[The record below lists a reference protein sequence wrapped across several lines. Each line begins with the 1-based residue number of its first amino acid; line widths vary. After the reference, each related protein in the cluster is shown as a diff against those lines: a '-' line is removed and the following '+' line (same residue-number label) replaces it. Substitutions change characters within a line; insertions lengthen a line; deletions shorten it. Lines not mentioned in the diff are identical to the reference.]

1 MMRSLKID
9 LIVLGIFVVLTL
21 LMTYPTVFHM
31 GSGVKDL
38 GDPLLNTWI
47 MAWNAQKILNL
58 DIEDYFDANIFY
70 PHKRTLA
77 YSEHLFTQSL
87 IGLPVLL
94 VSQNPVFAYNFC
106 LLFSFFTS
114 GLGMFFLARYLTR
127 SPYSGMV
134 AGIIFAFSPFM
145 FAHLG
150 HLQVI
155 TAGGIPMAFLYLHK
169 FLRYEQSKH
178 LLLFSLFFLL
188 QVLANGY
195 YALYLSLFAGLYIL
209 VYLITEKRYT
219 ALKFWAKITVFVLI
233 VVAVAG
239 PFFRQYF
246 LVRKEMGFARKMGEH
261 ANLTSF
267 LATSPFNRL
276 YGELTSPFLKQEGE
290 LFPGI
295 LAVVLA
301 VLGFTYMLRNDRKK
315 KSVVKKHGIIYSSIL
330 LLSFLFTFGSKGPY
344 ILLHKF
350 VPGFDGLRVASRFHI
365 FVMFSLAVLSAFGLK
380 ALVSLPFLRT
390 KRASFVAFSL
400 TFLILVEY
408 FSVPVPVRKVRVK
421 EDIPE
426 VYKWLATQ
434 KENFAII
441 ELPLPKPGKRVGQIE
456 CPRLHFSTYHWKKIV
471 NGYSGYFPPLYDELK
486 RRWQSM
492 PLEQNI
498 EDLRSLGVR
507 YVIFHSFLY
516 KPDEFENVMNELRRL
531 ESRCILVTQLEEA
544 CIYELIYIPEEGLG
558 KYYLDRSCPLPR
570 KDWTAFSN
578 VKSHKTRLAYDGA
591 LSTRWETGPQRKG
604 HFFELDL
611 GQVRKISGFSLK
623 LGTKPLDFPRGYRVE
638 VSTDRKNWEIVAQEK
653 MTILPITAFLRASDL
668 SSDVVFSTVDARYIK
683 ITNTGEDEVYY
694 WSIYEMDVFQ

>member
-1 MMRSLKID
+1 MRNQRSSFTALVFFAI
-9 LIVLGIFVVLTL
+9 LTL

-47 MAWNAQKILNL
+47 MAWNAHKILNL
-58 DIEDYFDANIFY
+58 DVKDYFDANIFY

-87 IGLPVLL
+87 IALPLL
-94 VSQNPVFAYNFC
+94 LITRNPVFAYNFC

-127 SPYSGMV
+127 SSYAGMV
-134 AGIIFAFSPFM
+134 SGIIFAFSPFM
-145 FAHLG
+145 FAHMG

-155 TAGGIPMAFLYLHK
+155 TAGGIPLAFLYLHK
-169 FLRYEQSKH
+169 FFRHEQYKH

-195 YALYLSLFAGLYIL
+195 YALFLSLFAGLYFL

-219 ALKFWAKITVFVLI
+219 AFKFWTKTAVFMLI
-233 VVAVAG
+233 VAAVAG

-246 LVRKEMGFARKMGEH
+246 LVRKEMGFVRKMGEH

-267 LATSPFNRL
+267 LATSPLNRL
-276 YGELTSPFLKQEGE
+276 YGDLTSPFLKPEGE

-295 LAVVLA
+295 LAIILA
-301 VLGFTYMLRNDRKK
+301 VLGFAYMLRNDKKK
-315 KSVVKKHGIIYSSIL
+315 KSVVEKHGIIYSSIL
-330 LLSFLFTFGSKGPY
+330 LLSFLFTFGPNGPY

-380 ALVSLPFLRT
+380 ALISLLSLRT
-390 KRASFVAFSL
+390 RAAGAVAFALSL
-400 TFLILVEY
+400 SLLVEY
-408 FSVPVPVRKVRVK
+408 FSVPVPVRNVRVK

-426 VYKWLATQ
+426 VYKWLAKQ
-434 KENFAII
+434 EDNFAII
-441 ELPLPKPGKRVGQIE
+441 ELPLPEPGKRVGQIE
-456 CPRLHFSTYHWKKIV
+456 CPRLHFSTYHWKKLV
-471 NGYSGYFPPLYDELK
+471 NGYSGFFPPLYDELK
-486 RRWQSM
+486 RRWQSIS
-492 PLEQNI
+492 LEQNL

-516 KPDEFENVMNELRRL
+516 KPEEFESVMNELRGL
-531 ESRCILVTQLEEA
+531 ESSYRFVTQLEEA
-544 CIYELIYIPEEGLG
+544 YIYELIYIPEEGLG
-558 KYYLDRSCPLPR
+558 KYYLDRSHPLP
-570 KDWTAFSN
+570 KKGWTAFSN
-578 VKSHKTRLAYDGA
+578 VKSHSARFAYDGD
-591 LSTRWETGPQRKG
+591 LSTRWETGPQKKG
-604 HFFELDL
+604 HFYELDL
-611 GQVRKISGFSLK
+611 GLVRKIGGFSLK
-623 LGTKPLDFPRGYRVE
+623 LGTKPLDYPRGYRVE
-638 VSTDRKNWEIVAQEK
+638 VSTDRKGWETVAQDE
-653 MTILPITAFLRASDL
+653 MTVLPITAYLQAKDL
-668 SSDVVFSTVDARYIK
+668 SLDVVFSPIEARYIK
-683 ITNTGEDEVYY
+683 IINTGEDKVYY